1 MPLGIPPR
9 SHVSIITFNPVRK
22 MNSKLLFATIVSAL
36 GSLLFGFDTAV
47 ISGTTKAIT
56 AYFNLTDVSLGW
68 TVSIALW
75 GTVIGSIAVGKPGD
89 VYGRKAMLFLSGI
102 LYFLSAVGC
111 AVATTWS
118 VLLFSRFIGG
128 IAIGMA
134 SVITPMYI
142 AEIAPGRLRGRLVA
156 VAQFNIVFG
165 ILLAFFTNML
175 IFRVMGESGLAW
187 RWMFGIEAFPAAF
200 FILLL
205 FLVPESPRWLVKKAM
220 LEKARDVLQKIG
232 SENPESELADIV
244 ASLKGETGQG
254 DTKLFQKKYSFA
266 VMCAVLLAMFNQLSG
281 INVIMYYAPMI
292 FESAG
297 ASADASMLQA
307 VAVGATNMV
316 FTIVAMFLIDKLG
329 RKTLLL
335 TGAVGMC
342 LSLAGAGMHYLN
354 PNFMPGAGV
363 VVFIVGFI
371 AFFAFSQGAVIWVF
385 LAEIF
390 PNKVRAKGQA
400 LGSFTHWIMNA
411 MIGMV
416 FPVAL
421 AKVGGGIIFMFF
433 SAMMIPF
440 FFFVGRMMPETK
452 GKSLEEL
459 ERFIVREPA

>member
-1 MPLGIPPR
+1 
-9 SHVSIITFNPVRK
+9 
-22 MNSKLLFATIVSAL
+22 MNATLLFATVVSAL

-56 AYFNLTDVSLGW
+56 LYFGLTDVSLGW

-89 VYGRKAMLFLSGI
+89 IYGRKAMLFWSGV

-111 AVATTWS
+111 AIATTWS

-142 AEIAPGRLRGRLVA
+142 AEISPGRLRGRLVA
-156 VAQFNIVFG
+156 VAQFNIVLG
-165 ILLAFFTNML
+165 ILVAFFSNML
-175 IFRVMGESGLAW
+175 IFRTMGDSPLAW
-187 RWMFGIEAFPAAF
+187 RWMFGVEAFPAAL

-205 FLVPESPRWLVKKAM
+205 FLVPESPRWLVKKSRVD
-220 LEKARDVLQKIG
+220 KARTVLQNIG
-232 SENPESELADIV
+232 AADPEAELADIIS
-244 ASLKGETGQG
+244 SLKGEEGQG
-254 DTKLFQKKYSFA
+254 DARLFQKKYSFA
-266 VMCAVLLAMFNQLSG
+266 IMCAVLLAMFNQLSG

-297 ASADASMLQA
+297 ASADASMMQA

-316 FTIVAMFLIDKLG
+316 FTIIAMFFIDRLG

-335 TGAVGMC
+335 TGAVGMFF
-342 LSLAGAGMHYLN
+342 SLAGAGVHYLN

-411 MIGMV
+411 TIGMV

-421 AKVGGGIIFMFF
+421 AKIGGGGIFIFF

-440 FFFVGRMMPETK
+440 FFFVWRMMPETK
-452 GKSLEEL
+452 DKSLEEL
-459 ERFIVREPA
+459 EKIIVREPA